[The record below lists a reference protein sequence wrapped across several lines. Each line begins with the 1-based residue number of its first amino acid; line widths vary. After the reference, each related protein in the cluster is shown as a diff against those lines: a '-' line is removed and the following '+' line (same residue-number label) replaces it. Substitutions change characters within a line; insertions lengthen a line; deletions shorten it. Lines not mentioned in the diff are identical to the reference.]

1 MHRNLH
7 RVCKWMA
14 RFLSHG
20 REGPSFDAQ
29 GNDPTVHSQIPE
41 KTKTQSTDPVF
52 IVSKK
57 RRVNVCV

>member
-1 MHRNLH
+1 
-7 RVCKWMA
+7 MA

-20 REGPSFDAQ
+20 REGAQ
-29 GNDPTVHSQIPE
+29 GNDPMGHNQIPE
-41 KTKTQSTDPVF
+41 KTETQSTDPVF